1 MLPHIR
7 NSQAGVNRMEPLYNN
22 MFEVYF
28 TIPAALQAQYGSDV
42 AVLTEQVQSIEG
54 LGSLDKS
61 PETVEQKFMGTT
73 RTYLKS
79 KLDTTSHEL
88 TIKLALNLRK
98 GTDNFVR
105 KLFRAWRDLCYN
117 PATGETSLKVEYVA
131 DWLKVVIANR
141 AGDIYRDILY
151 KDVILAGPLE
161 GLNALDYTNEEIQDI
176 TVKLRSDW
184 AEDKEL

>member
-7 NSQAGVNRMEPLYNN
+7 NSQAGVNRMDPLYNN

-42 AVLTEQVQSIEG
+42 AVLTEQVQSIDG
-54 LGSLDKS
+54 LGSLEKS

-73 RTYLKS
+73 RTYLQS

-88 TIKLALNLRK
+88 TIKLALNLRN
-98 GTDNFVR
+98 GTDNFIY
-105 KLFRAWRDLCYN
+105 KLFMAWRNLCYN
-117 PATGETSLKVEYVA
+117 PATGETTLKIDYVA

-151 KDVILAGPLE
+151 KDIILAGPIESVSTLAYDNTE
-161 GLNALDYTNEEIQDI
+161 LQELTI
-176 TVKLRSDW
+176 KLKSDW
-184 AEDKEL
+184 ADDNMI